1 MQPYWTKLS
10 QWDTQIN
17 AWTRKRTVKKALPLL
32 TRIFLV
38 ATFIE
43 DSVRGILQ
51 RKLQILFLQH
61 IYRVPYFLAAA
72 FLFSCIIMALGASSC
87 IVLRWHEDRAAW
99 MLLGYIALQQA
110 LYGKYAPQGKWGF
123 FVRNLCIC
131 GSLLILVANSRLKK
145 GYALLP
151 GLGKSANAA
160 SHSRFPEYIQ
170 LASRCLMALLSL
182 EFVTSMGWIGTL
194 LSLPVVLS
202 VLVGFKTQLC
212 ALLLMGLYAIH
223 NVLASAFWYLHNAGA
238 SWEVDIQRD
247 VKLFEFVQTISIMG
261 GLGLLSSS
269 GPGALSFDEQRKKY

>member
-43 DSVRGILQ
+43 DSIRGILQ

-61 IYRVPYFLAAA
+61 IYHVPFFLAAA
-72 FLFSCIIMALGASSC
+72 FLFTCIVMALGASSC

-145 GYALLP
+145 G
-151 GLGKSANAA
+151 
-160 SHSRFPEYIQ
+160 R
-170 LASRCLMALLSL
+170 
-182 EFVTSMGWIGTL
+182 W
-194 LSLPVVLS
+194 
-202 VLVGFKTQLC
+202 
-212 ALLLMGLYAIH
+212 
-223 NVLASAFWYLHNAGA
+223 
-238 SWEVDIQRD
+238 D
-247 VKLFEFVQTISIMG
+247 VIIIIIFG
-261 GLGLLSSS
+261 
-269 GPGALSFDEQRKKY
+269 R